1 MVFAFPLLVTS
12 SENDFLS
19 SAMETTFPE
28 TALGCADCCP
38 CWGREENGW
47 ANAGNPTKRSAAR
60 DPRTRNL
67 QHILPVILTII
78 RVPPEGLVAG
88 EMLLGTFRSISTMNC
103 SRPLYAH
110 KKRFVLRLLPTYERF
125 ILAPRVN

>member
-38 CWGREENGW
+38 CWGRGENGW
-47 ANAGNPTKRSAAR
+47 ANAGNPMKRSAAR

-67 QHILPVILTII
+67 QHILPAILTFI
-78 RVPPEGLVAG
+78 RVPTDGLMGRRNAFSHVSFHQRQELFAAA
-88 EMLLGTFRSISTMNC
+88 
-103 SRPLYAH
+103 YAH
-110 KKRFVLRLLPTYERF
+110 KKRF
-125 ILAPRVN
+125 I